1 MEDANK
7 KDTIVDDPE
16 EIEKII
22 KESQDQYDSII
33 GEKVKAD
40 NKSMVISVVL
50 VILICIVSVLIYRT
64 AKTSNKKIEEI
75 NNNTKTV
82 TLEIDSSKLD
92 GGNENGK

>member
-1 MEDANK
+1 MEDTNK

-33 GEKVKAD
+33 GEKVRAD

-64 AKTSNKKIEEI
+64 AKTSNEKIEEI

>member
-1 MEDANK
+1 MEDNNK

-16 EIEKII
+16 EIKKII

-33 GEKVKAD
+33 GEKVRAD
-40 NKSMVISVVL
+40 NKSIVISVVL

-75 NNNTKTV
+75 SNNTKTV